1 MSSVQR
7 LMNVPVGDRG
17 LGWLKESLQ
26 CAVVLEHATLPPY
39 LCAMWSIQ
47 DVTHEAF
54 DIIRGIVL
62 QEMLHM
68 GLACNLLAAI
78 GGSPEISGPDF
89 VPKYPGPLPCEV
101 RPLLKPDLR
110 IGLSRLTLAI
120 VADVFMMIEYP
131 EHGPV
136 ALAERRTFHTI
147 GEFYGAIGDCFRA
160 LNPPLTE
167 GRQLEYDITLNAQL
181 FKILT
186 TDDALCAIEQIVELA
201 HYYKFK
207 QLYVG
212 RLYQQNSEG
221 KWELNGPM
229 INFPAVF
236 PMADVPAGG
245 YSGPD
250 VPAEVGQFNTQYS
263 ALLSGLQSAWDQG
276 GAGGQE
282 SLDDAIATMNRLRG
296 LAQILMRDK
305 AIPGGG
311 GATYGPTFRV

>member
-136 ALAERRTFHTI
+136 ALAEH
-147 GEFYGAIGDCFRA
+147 
-160 LNPPLTE
+160 
-167 GRQLEYDITLNAQL
+167 
-181 FKILT
+181 
-186 TDDALCAIEQIVELA
+186 ELA